1 MTRPEKTS
9 RIAEEIDKNLRRAYD
24 EVAQEELPD
33 RFASLLQQL
42 RDKDS
47 ADPASGAGGEAD
59 E

>member
-33 RFASLLQQL
+33 RFANLLQQL
-42 RDKDS
+42 REKDS
-47 ADPASGAGGEAD
+47 ANPANGTGGEAD